1 LSASIASSV
10 FPMPPIPSSR
20 SLACRPLLR
29 HPMTRRLGL
38 RWHMTG
44 HLKCFIRRNCSTF
57 SFIPA
62 SRAHMNFLLRGRK
75 LLSRTHHRF
84 LLDSRRDDS
93 VRQLQSELLINLL
106 KTLRRVASVFC
117 SLLLTK
123 ALKIMPSFLKHF
135 VTVALIL
142 YH

>member
-1 LSASIASSV
+1 
-10 FPMPPIPSSR
+10 MPPIPSSR
-20 SLACRPLLR
+20 SLACRPLLLR

-38 RWHMTG
+38 WHMTG

-57 SFIPA
+57 CFIPA
-62 SRAHMNFLLRGRK
+62 SRAYMNSSSVTGSCENEK
-75 LLSRTHHRF
+75 LLSRAHHRF

-93 VRQLQSELLINLL
+93 VRQQSELLINFL
-106 KTLRRVASVFC
+106 KTLRRAASVFC

-142 YH
+142 LLIHHY